1 MVTALLSCIC
11 WLIPCPR
18 AQLLKLGY
26 DLIGDKFG
34 NCRSFLKVG
43 QLKINSESNHNESEM
58 CLVGLMHHTLQY
70 Q

>member
-43 QLKINSESNHNESEM
+43 QLKINSESNHNESEVY
-58 CLVGLMHHTLQY
+58 LAGLTHHTLQY